1 MPIQQKVWKIG
12 AIVGILLAVYL
23 LALSIGQFKSIGYIG
38 SGINPTNTIS
48 VSGTGDAYAIP
59 DIATFSFTVNDTEKV
74 VADAQAKVTTKI
86 NAAMTA
92 IEGQGVDKK
101 DIQTTYYSINPH
113 YEYQNA
119 VCPMSADVANSSSA
133 SGGVSSSGVM
143 IPASAP
149 TPALAP
155 TPITPIYCPSGKSVI
170 TGYDVS
176 ESVSVKLRDTTKAG
190 TLLVALGTLGVT
202 DLNGPSFAVDNPDAV
217 QSQARST
224 AIADAQ
230 SKAKTLAQ
238 QLGVSLIRIVSF
250 SEDNGSYPQPV
261 MYAMNASV
269 GAAKAAPVPD
279 ISTGQQKVTS
289 NVTITYEIQ

>member
-23 LALSIGQFKSIGYIG
+23 LALSISQFKSIGYIG
-38 SGINPTNTIS
+38 SGISPTNTIS

-59 DIATFSFTVNDTEKV
+59 DMATFSFTVNDTEKV
-74 VADAQAKVTTKI
+74 VADAQTKVTTEV

-92 IEGQGVDKK
+92 VEGQGVDKK

-119 VCPMSADVANSSSA
+119 VCP
-133 SGGVSSSGVM
+133 
-143 IPASAP
+143 
-149 TPALAP
+149 ALAP
-155 TPITPIYCPSGKSVI
+155 TPSNIATPVYCPPGKQTI

-238 QLGVSLIRIVSF
+238 QLGVSLVRIVNF
-250 SEDNGSYPQPV
+250 SEDNGSYPRPV
-261 MYAMNASV
+261 MYAMGATDSV
-269 GAAKAAPVPD
+269 SAKAASVPD

-289 NVTITYEIQ
+289 NVTVTYEIQ

>member
-23 LALSIGQFKSIGYIG
+23 LALSIGQFKSIAYIG
-38 SGINPTNTIS
+38 AGIQPTNTIS

-59 DIATFSFTVNDTEKV
+59 DVATFSFTVNDTEKV
-74 VADAQAKVTTKI
+74 VADAQTKVTTKI

-92 IEGQGVDKK
+92 VEGQGVDKK

-119 VCPMSADVANSSSA
+119 VCPMSAGVSNSSSA
-133 SGGVSSSGVM
+133 SGGSSSSGVM
-143 IPASAP
+143 IPA
-149 TPALAP
+149 
-155 TPITPIYCPSGKSVI
+155 TPIYCPPGKSVI

-202 DLNGPSFAVDNPDAV
+202 DLNGPSFDVDNPDAV
-217 QSQARST
+217 QSQART
-224 AIADAQ
+224 IAIADAQ
-230 SKAKTLAQ
+230 SKAKVLAE
-238 QLGVSLIRIVSF
+238 QLGVQLVRIVSF
-250 SEDNGSYPQPV
+250 SDDNGSYPQPV

-269 GAAKAAPVPD
+269 GATKAAAVPD
-279 ISTGQQKVTS
+279 ISTGQQKVTD
-289 NVTITYEIQ
+289 NVTITYEIE

>member
-12 AIVGILLAVYL
+12 AIVGILLAIYL

-38 SGINPTNTIS
+38 SGISPTNTIS

-59 DIATFSFTVNDTEKV
+59 DVATFSFTVNDTEKV

-92 IEGQGVDKK
+92 VEGQGVDKK
-101 DIQTTYYSINPH
+101 DIQTTYYSINPN

-119 VCPMSADVANSSSA
+119 VCPMSAGVSNSSSA

-149 TPALAP
+149 TPAIA
-155 TPITPIYCPSGKSVI
+155 YCPPGKSVI

-217 QSQARST
+217 QSQART
-224 AIADAQ
+224 IAIADAQ
-230 SKAKTLAQ
+230 AKAKTLAS

-250 SEDNGSYPQPV
+250 SDNNGSYPQPV
-261 MYAMNASV
+261 MYAMNASTDS
-269 GAAKAAPVPD
+269 AKAAPVPD

>member
-23 LALSIGQFKSIGYIG
+23 LALSIGQFKSIAYIG
-38 SGINPTNTIS
+38 AGIQPTNTIS

-59 DIATFSFTVNDTEKV
+59 DVATFSFTVNDTEKV
-74 VADAQAKVTTKI
+74 VADAQTKVTTKI

-92 IEGQGVDKK
+92 VEGQGVDKK

-119 VCPMSADVANSSSA
+119 VCPMSAGVSNSSSA
-133 SGGVSSSGVM
+133 SGGSSSSGVM
-143 IPASAP
+143 IPA
-149 TPALAP
+149 
-155 TPITPIYCPSGKSVI
+155 TPIYCPPGKSVI

-202 DLNGPSFAVDNPDAV
+202 DLNGPSFDVDNPDVV
-217 QSQARST
+217 QSQAR
-224 AIADAQ
+224 AIAITDAQ
-230 SKAKTLAQ
+230 SKAKALAQ

-250 SEDNGSYPQPV
+250 SDNNGSYPQPV

-269 GAAKAAPVPD
+269 GATKAAAVPD
-279 ISTGQQKVTS
+279 ISTGQQKVTD
-289 NVTITYEIQ
+289 NVTITYEIE